1 MGNLILCYHGCDRDV
16 AENLLS
22 GKSKFKVSQ
31 NEHDW
36 LGHGI
41 YFWEDNPKRAIQ
53 WAHFMAAHPT
63 FKKRVRHPYAV
74 GAIIDYGVKL
84 DLTDSTSL
92 GYVKGAYYGLKDLFE
107 LGDTALPSNKPTS
120 DQDEDLVMRHLD
132 CAVINYFHE
141 LRKKQNLEPFAT
153 VRGAF
158 QEGGPLYP
166 GSAFRQKTH
175 IQVCVRDPKC
185 IKGIFRIPEID
196 HLLKE
201 AQAE

>member
-16 AENLLS
+16 AEELLS
-22 GKSKFKVSQ
+22 GKSKLKVSQ

-41 YFWEDNPKRAIQ
+41 YFWEENPKRAIQ
-53 WAHFMAAHPT
+53 WAHFMASHPI
-63 FKKRVRHPYAV
+63 FKKRVRRPYAV

-92 GYVKGAYYGLKDLFE
+92 EYVRTAYEGLKDLFE
-107 LGDTALPSNKPTS
+107 LGHTPLPSNRPTN
-120 DQDEDLVMRHLD
+120 DEDADLVQRHLD
-132 CAVINYFHE
+132 CAVINYLHE
-141 LRKKQNLEPFAT
+141 MRKKQNLESFAT

-185 IKGIFRIPEID
+185 IKGIFRIPNID

-201 AQAE
+201 GQAS